1 MPLFSSAV
9 RTDTSLAQTRR
20 AAGSHS
26 PNTATTPYSADFLA
40 VQRLARVALLS
51 AIALVLSYVETMIPL
66 PTALPGVKLGL
77 ANVAVVVALFSFD
90 ARTALCVALVKV
102 FAAGFLFG
110 SPVMLAYSL
119 GGTAFAF
126 ACMVLMKR
134 VRGISVVVVSMASAI
149 FHNVG
154 QIAVA
159 CMLLSS
165 PAVLISLPPLAV
177 AACIT
182 GTLTGCVAAGVLGEG
197 GSAFLQRMQKLSA
210 REPAVKRASRKKCG
224 AVSVSCGGGNR
235 GASFGRYCACDA
247 PANRLDARTKLL
259 FVGLFFV
266 ASFAAQDAAGLLA
279 VTGTAILSLAFAK
292 VGPRI
297 ALSFIRPFAWLLVL
311 VAVMDILFTNTG
323 VVLLRVGPLAITGEG
338 VAFAAAS
345 TVRFCALMMGTATLM
360 RTTSPSEL
368 TEGVRF
374 LLSPLQRVGVRVD
387 GAALALGMTFRFIPL
402 FAEEFARV
410 KRAQESRLAN
420 FSGGVVSRLCAYV
433 SVFIPLFANAFR
445 RADAVAF
452 AVQSRGFGSSLRTS
466 LQEGRMRAAD
476 WAVLAFSLAL
486 VVFVACSASIC

>member
-1 MPLFSSAV
+1 MQVAKAVDAHSSG
-9 RTDTSLAQTRR
+9 S
-20 AAGSHS
+20 AA
-26 PNTATTPYSADFLA
+26 APYPVDFVA

-51 AIALVLSYVETMIPL
+51 AIALILSYVETMIPL

-90 ARTALCVALVKV
+90 ARTALCVALAKV

-119 GGTAFAF
+119 GGTALAF
-126 ACMVLMKR
+126 ACMALMKQ

-159 CMLLSS
+159 CLLLAS

-197 GSAFLQRMQKLSA
+197 GSGFLRRMQKLGS
-210 REPAVKRASRKKCG
+210 REHAVKRRPQKKRG
-224 AVSVSCGGGNR
+224 AAPAAGSKGQ
-235 GASFGRYCACDA
+235 GASFGRYYACDT
-247 PANRLDARTKLL
+247 PVNRLDARTKLL

-266 ASFAAQDAAGLLA
+266 ASFAAQGIVGLLA
-279 VTGTAILSLAFAK
+279 VAVAACLSLAFAK
-292 VGPRI
+292 VGPRM
-297 ALSFIRPFAWLLVL
+297 ALSFVRPFAWLLLL
-311 VAVMDILFTNTG
+311 VAVMDVLFANDG
-323 VVLLRVGPLAITGEG
+323 AVVLCAGPLAVTAEG
-338 VAFAAAS
+338 VALALSS
-345 TVRFCALMMGTATLM
+345 TVRFCCLMLGTATLM

-374 LLSPLQRVGVRVD
+374 LLSPLRRVGVRVD
-387 GAALALGMTFRFIPL
+387 GAAVALGMTFRFIPL

-410 KRAQESRLAN
+410 KRAQESRLAS
-420 FSGGVVSRLCAYV
+420 FSGGVASRLCAYV

-452 AVQSRGFGSSLRTS
+452 AVQSRGFGSSARTS
-466 LQEGRMRAAD
+466 LQEGHMGAAD
-476 WAVLAFSLAL
+476 WAVLAFSAAL
-486 VVFVACSASIC
+486 VVFVVCFAA